1 MCVLLS
7 LPSAS
12 GCSDAFGLT
21 FRLGLLKASVLRI
34 PVESFVHTRIF
45 NALRRQVRDAIKRFL
60 QASICRCLTAPAHTF
75 ASVLCE
81 AVAGETRIMRGVA
94 MCRYAEAKEP
104 GIAARF
110 SWQGCVLIAGW
121 RMLQRLKS
129 ACSFKA
135 CVENV

>member
-94 MCRYAEAKEP
+94 MCRYAEAKRARHRSP
-104 GIAARF
+104 LLLARMCAYSRVADAAET
-110 SWQGCVLIAGW
+110 QVCL
-121 RMLQRLKS
+121 
-129 ACSFKA
+129 
-135 CVENV
+135 